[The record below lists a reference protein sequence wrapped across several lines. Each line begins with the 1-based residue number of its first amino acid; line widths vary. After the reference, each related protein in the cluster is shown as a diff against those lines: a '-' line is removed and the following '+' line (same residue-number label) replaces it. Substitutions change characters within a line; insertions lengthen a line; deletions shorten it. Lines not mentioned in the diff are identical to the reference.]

1 MTPYRGFTD
10 RRLARPVVAFLVLVA
25 VVVVVVVAAVRRG
38 PAGSGGPLVP
48 AAAAAVEPPAPD
60 LPGREVHL
68 PGAGGSPDDGLV
80 EAAGPNAIP
89 PIDQPRF
96 EAPARARGWLGGAAA
111 VVVVRVGGDVR
122 AYPLAIL
129 LWHEV
134 VNDTVGGR
142 PLAVTFCP
150 LCNTAVV
157 YPRTVGGRVA
167 RFHASGLLASGALVL
182 EDGAT
187 GSQWAQPSGE
197 QIAGPV
203 AAIGSRLRLVAS
215 DLVTLD
221 EAAHADPGLRVLSRA
236 TGFDRPYGTSP
247 YPAVGRPGSTPG
259 LFEGW
264 LDERLPAKTR
274 VLAAIVGGVA
284 RVWRYDDLR
293 RVGVV
298 EETVGG
304 RPVLV
309 VFRPEVTSIADSSD
323 LRTAPAVGAAGL
335 FDPAVDD
342 RVLHLTPALR
352 DRETGSTWDAT
363 GLAVAG
369 PLRGRR
375 LAPLPHLDTF
385 WYAWAAIHP
394 DTTRWVPPADPGR
407 GPEA

>member
-1 MTPYRGFTD
+1 MAAVPPGRDCAITAGASASHYGGGGHDPLDWAARHPLDTPPAGLEQHATMTSYRGFTD
-10 RRLARPVVAFLVLVA
+10 RRLARPVVAFLLLVA
-25 VVVVVVVAAVRRG
+25 VVVVVAAVRRG
-38 PAGSGGPLVP
+38 AAGSGGPLVP

-68 PGAGGSPDDGLV
+68 PGAGGSPDDG
-80 EAAGPNAIP
+80 PNAIP

-96 EAPARARGWLGGAAA
+96 EAPARARGWLGGVAA

-129 LWHEV
+129 L
-134 VNDTVGGR
+134 
-142 PLAVTFCP
+142 
-150 LCNTAVV
+150 
-157 YPRTVGGRVA
+157 
-167 RFHASGLLASGALVL
+167 
-182 EDGAT
+182 
-187 GSQWAQPSGE
+187 
-197 QIAGPV
+197 
-203 AAIGSRLRLVAS
+203 
-215 DLVTLD
+215 
-221 EAAHADPGLRVLSRA
+221 
-236 TGFDRPYGTSP
+236 TSP

-385 WYAWAAIHP
+385 WYTWAAIHP